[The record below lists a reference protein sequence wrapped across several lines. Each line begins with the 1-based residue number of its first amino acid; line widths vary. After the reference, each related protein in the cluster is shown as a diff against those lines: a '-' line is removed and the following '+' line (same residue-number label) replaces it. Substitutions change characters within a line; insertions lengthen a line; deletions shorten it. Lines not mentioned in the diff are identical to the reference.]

1 MLENEPHTFKE
12 AMSTLEALLMKQAIN
27 VEIESIMKNHTWEL
41 VDLPP
46 RNKPLA
52 CKQIL
57 KRKLKANGSIDKYK
71 ARSVAKGFKQKKKKK
86 GVDPPICHLGS

>member
-52 CKQIL
+52 CK
-57 KRKLKANGSIDKYK
+57 
-71 ARSVAKGFKQKKKKK
+71 
-86 GVDPPICHLGS
+86 